1 MAQSKREK
9 AIHASRK
16 KKNTFNSDSIGD
28 KWMEYFSNN
37 RKLTPEKTSGVRCD
51 RCKGSGIII
60 DYVPNG
66 KFVPIRFSNNS
77 GFKLYKDGKKYR
89 NLCNKCSGTGRVD
102 WKKI

>member
-16 KKNTFNSDSIGD
+16 KKNTFNSDSVGD

-37 RKLTPEKTSGVRCD
+37 RKLIPEKTSGVRCD

-60 DYVPNG
+60 DSVPNG
-66 KFVPIRFSNNS
+66 KFVPIRVTWNDS
-77 GFKLYKDGKKYR
+77 GFKLCKDHKTYR
-89 NLCNKCSGTGRVD
+89 NLCNKCSGTGRVG
-102 WKKI
+102 WKM